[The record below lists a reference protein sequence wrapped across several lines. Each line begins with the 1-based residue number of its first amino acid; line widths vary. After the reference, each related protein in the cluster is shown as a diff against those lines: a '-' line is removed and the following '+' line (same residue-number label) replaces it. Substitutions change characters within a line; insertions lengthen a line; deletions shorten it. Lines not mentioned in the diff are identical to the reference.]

1 MGATITTGKQAGA
14 FVANGKVLYVLFE
27 ESYEKN
33 CYPHTPRW
41 SAWVAGTPEQVMQ
54 RIFLAASDCE
64 GGMLQSKAGYI
75 TPESWIRGWLK
86 EMAAPREIPE
96 STVLRFNSFGLGDTA
111 MDACR
116 KVGDLEAVEA
126 MQKNLTI
133 RRQVGSDTSLAM
145 MEAGVPTWKLGLDIH
160 MLGEVAEHLGYRPE
174 KNGPSPIAPPAFC
187 LLADNYG
194 DMVLERS
201 ESGYWR
207 SLGESYR
214 AVGGFVRSLWQNEL
228 KHPGTSPGLIKAW
241 RDAMKDASYLASDA
255 LVRFNAIYTDIPDY
269 YVDTYID
276 LRKKLG
282 VDAGMKLPLSEVKAR
297 LNGDTYRLFSLCEIE
312 SEQPLISFEGEPGI
326 AAPKYQEIKAEPG
339 MVVEIGGTSYR
350 LIASLGRKGW
360 QVARISDEVVFRAP
374 SKEVASALRALSDKA
389 FNQAREAV
397 FSAAVSSQAVQ
408 SVAVTV
414 EATQASLF

>member
-1 MGATITTGKQAGA
+1 MGATVITNKAVGA
-14 FVANGKVLYVLFE
+14 FAANGKVHYVLFE

-33 CYPHTPRW
+33 CYPHTPSW
-41 SAWVAGTPEQVMQ
+41 SVWQMGTSEQVMR
-54 RIFLAASDCE
+54 RIFLSASDCE
-64 GGMLQSKAGYI
+64 GGMLQSRSGHI
-75 TPESWIRGWLK
+75 TSESWIRSWLK

-111 MDACR
+111 IDACR

-126 MQKNLTI
+126 MQKNLQV
-133 RRQVGSDTSLAM
+133 RRQLVSDTSLAM
-145 MEAGVPTWKLGLDIH
+145 IEAGVPPWKLGLDVH
-160 MLGEVAEHLGYRPE
+160 MLGEVAEHMRYQPE
-174 KNGPSPIAPPAFC
+174 NNGPSPIAIPELC
-187 LLADNYG
+187 LLVGTYSDL
-194 DMVLERS
+194 VLERS

-228 KHPGTSPGLIKAW
+228 DHPGTSLGLIKAW

-255 LVRFNAIYTDIPDY
+255 LVRFNAIYTDLPDY
-269 YVDTYID
+269 YVGEYMD

-282 VDAGMKLPLSEVKAR
+282 VDAGTKLPLSEVKAR

-326 AAPKYQEIKAEPG
+326 AAPKYQETKAEPG

-360 QVARISDEVVFRAP
+360 QVARVSDEVVFRAP
-374 SKEVASALRALSDKA
+374 SKDVASALRALSDKA